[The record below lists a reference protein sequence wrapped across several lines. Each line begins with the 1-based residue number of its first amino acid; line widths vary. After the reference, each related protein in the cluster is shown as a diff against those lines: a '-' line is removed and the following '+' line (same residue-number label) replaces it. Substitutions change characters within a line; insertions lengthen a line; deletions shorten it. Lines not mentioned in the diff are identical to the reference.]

1 MSDIQLSLFPT
12 VLVPAVPAGT
22 ASPPRPGRRVEP
34 AGGGPGFHPEL
45 LPRRIP
51 AEGAVVLA
59 SLLGTSIQCR
69 LRRSDRARR
78 LRFIVDR
85 TGDLTVVLP
94 RRFPLGEVPPALE
107 EQARWIVRTIE
118 RARERT
124 RAPRPRL
131 EAGCEI
137 RLFGVPYVLRVAE
150 GSAELPARVW
160 TESGEIVVRVPPLH
174 PRTAVELLR
183 LWLRAHAARA
193 IRVRVEAL
201 NGPLGFPLK
210 RVTIRD
216 QRTKW
221 GACSAG
227 GSVSLNWRLALA
239 PPEVLDYVIL
249 HELCHLRELN
259 HSERFWALLASLR
272 PDYRRER
279 AWLKEN
285 GDELDL

>member
-1 MSDIQLSLFPT
+1 MSDLQLSLFPT
-12 VLVPAVPAGT
+12 VLVPGAPAGT
-22 ASPPRPGRRVEP
+22 PSPPDPGRVEP
-34 AGGGPGFHPEL
+34 SSGPASLPEL

-51 AEGAVVLA
+51 ADGAVMLA
-59 SLLGTSIQCR
+59 SLLGTAIQCR

-78 LRFIVDR
+78 LRFVVDR

-107 EQARWIVRTIE
+107 EQARWIVRTIQ

-124 RAPRPRL
+124 RAPGPRL
-131 EAGCEI
+131 ENGSEI
-137 RLFGVPYVLRVAE
+137 RLFGVPYVLRFAE
-150 GSAELPARVW
+150 GRSPDSPARVW
-160 TESGEIVVRVPPLH
+160 IEAGEIVVRVPPFH

-193 IRVRVEAL
+193 IRARVDAL
-201 NGPLGFPLK
+201 NALLGFPLK

-259 HSERFWALLASLR
+259 HSQRFWALLASVR

-285 GDELDL
+285 GDELDF